1 MTEIVVFF
9 YENPENSSKL
19 FQYGFAQNILD
30 ISNGSIC
37 EWNFYLEHTR
47 KFVDFSRDGKKDKK
61 VNLRRKTFRRDHFMC
76 QKIIVTVYN
85 INLSHWERKWFI
97 QKN

>member
-1 MTEIVVFF
+1 MTEIVLFF

-37 EWNFYLEHTR
+37 E
-47 KFVDFSRDGKKDKK
+47 
-61 VNLRRKTFRRDHFMC
+61 
-76 QKIIVTVYN
+76 
-85 INLSHWERKWFI
+85 
-97 QKN
+97 